1 MSSRNNYYS
10 ASMYEEAIRSVR
22 TNIQFSSLDKKNK
35 VISITSTKPAEG
47 KSTVIY
53 KLAKSFAD
61 NGDKVILL
69 DCDLRS
75 PSISEIAGIND
86 NVGITNYLTGKVNI
100 QRAINK
106 DREQSNLDMIFTG
119 PVPPNPAEILA
130 SDTFKE
136 FVEDLSKEYDYVFI
150 DTPPSGLFTD
160 ASLVSTISDGVIF
173 VIKSSD
179 TKKEDISLALENL
192 KKVDAHILGAV
203 LTHMPIKDKKYGN
216 YY

>member
-1 MSSRNNYYS
+1 
-10 ASMYEEAIRSVR
+10 MYDEAIRSVR

-35 VISITSTKPAEG
+35 IISVTSTKPAEG

-119 PVPPNPAEILA
+119 PVPPNPAEMLA
-130 SDTFKE
+130 SDTFRE
-136 FVEDLSKEYDYVFI
+136 FIEDLSKEYDYVFI
-150 DTPPSGLFTD
+150 DTPPVGLFTD

-179 TKKEDISLALENL
+179 TKKEDIALAIENL

-203 LTHMPIKDKKYGN
+203 LTHMPMKDKKYGN

>member
-1 MSSRNNYYS
+1 
-10 ASMYEEAIRSVR
+10 MYDEAIRSVR

-130 SDTFKE
+130 SETFKE
-136 FVEDLSKEYDYVFI
+136 FIEDLSKEYDYVFI
-150 DTPPSGLFTD
+150 DTPPVGLFTD

-179 TKKEDISLALENL
+179 TKKEDIALALENL

-203 LTHMPIKDKKYGN
+203 LTHMPMKDKKYGN

>member
-1 MSSRNNYYS
+1 
-10 ASMYEEAIRSVR
+10 MYDEAIRSVR

-35 VISITSTKPAEG
+35 IISITSTKPAEG

-61 NGDKVILL
+61 NGEKVILL

-130 SDTFKE
+130 SNAFKD
-136 FVEDLSKEYDYVFI
+136 FVENLSKQYDYVFI
-150 DTPPSGLFTD
+150 DTPPVGLFTD

-179 TKKEDISLALENL
+179 TKKEDISLAIENL

-203 LTHMPIKDKKYGN
+203 LTHMPMKEKKYGN

>member
-1 MSSRNNYYS
+1 MSRNNYYS
-10 ASMYEEAIRSVR
+10 ASMYDEAIRSVR

-35 VISITSTKPAEG
+35 IISITSTKPAEG

-119 PVPPNPAEILA
+119 PVPPNPAEMLA
-130 SDTFKE
+130 SDTFRE
-136 FVEDLSKEYDYVFI
+136 FIEDLSKEYDYVFI
-150 DTPPSGLFTD
+150 DTPPVGLFTD

-179 TKKEDISLALENL
+179 TKKEDIALAIENL

-203 LTHMPIKDKKYGN
+203 LTHMPMKEKKYGN

>member
-1 MSSRNNYYS
+1 
-10 ASMYEEAIRSVR
+10 MYDEAIRSVR

-35 VISITSTKPAEG
+35 VISITSTKPSEG

-130 SDTFKE
+130 SNTFKE

-150 DTPPSGLFTD
+150 DTPPVGLFTD
-160 ASLVSTISDGVIF
+160 ASLVSTISDGVVF

-179 TKKEDISLALENL
+179 TKKEEISLALENL

-203 LTHMPIKDKKYGN
+203 LTHMPMKDKKYGN

>member
-1 MSSRNNYYS
+1 
-10 ASMYEEAIRSVR
+10 MYDEAIRSVR

-35 VISITSTKPAEG
+35 VISMTSTKPSEG

-130 SDTFKE
+130 SNTFKE

-150 DTPPSGLFTD
+150 DTPPVGLFTD
-160 ASLVSTISDGVIF
+160 ASLVSTISDGVVF

-179 TKKEDISLALENL
+179 TKREEISLALENL

-203 LTHMPIKDKKYGN
+203 LTHMPMKDKKYGN

>member
-1 MSSRNNYYS
+1 MSSRNNYYN
-10 ASMYEEAIRSVR
+10 ASMYDEAIRSVR

-130 SDTFKE
+130 SETFKE
-136 FVEDLSKEYDYVFI
+136 FIEDLSKEYDYVFI
-150 DTPPSGLFTD
+150 DTPPVGLFTD

-203 LTHMPIKDKKYGN
+203 LTHMPMKDKKYGN

>member
-1 MSSRNNYYS
+1 
-10 ASMYEEAIRSVR
+10 MYDEAIRSVR

-35 VISITSTKPAEG
+35 IISITSTKPAEG

-130 SDTFKE
+130 SNAFKD
-136 FVEDLSKEYDYVFI
+136 FVEDLSKQYDYVFI
-150 DTPPSGLFTD
+150 DTPPVGLFTD

-179 TKKEDISLALENL
+179 TKKEDISLAIENL

-203 LTHMPIKDKKYGN
+203 LTHMPMKETKYGN

>member
-1 MSSRNNYYS
+1 
-10 ASMYEEAIRSVR
+10 MYDEAIRSVR

-35 VISITSTKPAEG
+35 VISITSTKPSEG

-61 NGDKVILL
+61 NGEKVILL

-130 SDTFKE
+130 SNAFKD
-136 FVEDLSKEYDYVFI
+136 FVEDLSKQYDYVFI
-150 DTPPSGLFTD
+150 DTPPVGLFTD

-179 TKKEDISLALENL
+179 TKKEDISLAIENL

-203 LTHMPIKDKKYGN
+203 LTHMPMKDKKYGN

>member
-1 MSSRNNYYS
+1 
-10 ASMYEEAIRSVR
+10 MYDEAIRSVR

-35 VISITSTKPAEG
+35 VISITSTKPSEG

-69 DCDLRS
+69 DCGLRS

-130 SDTFKE
+130 SETFKE
-136 FVEDLSKEYDYVFI
+136 FIEDLSKEYDYVFI
-150 DTPPSGLFTD
+150 DTPPVGLFTD

-203 LTHMPIKDKKYGN
+203 LTHMPMKDKKYGN

>member
-10 ASMYEEAIRSVR
+10 ASMYDEAIRSVR

-130 SDTFKE
+130 SNAFKD
-136 FVEDLSKEYDYVFI
+136 FVEDLSKQYDYVFI
-150 DTPPSGLFTD
+150 DTPPVGLFTD

-179 TKKEDISLALENL
+179 TKKEDISLAIENL

-203 LTHMPIKDKKYGN
+203 LTHMPMKEKKYGN

>member
-1 MSSRNNYYS
+1 
-10 ASMYEEAIRSVR
+10 MYDEAIRSVR

-35 VISITSTKPAEG
+35 IISITSTKPAEG

-130 SDTFKE
+130 SNAFKD
-136 FVEDLSKEYDYVFI
+136 FVEDLSKQYDYVFI
-150 DTPPSGLFTD
+150 DTPPVGLFTD

-179 TKKEDISLALENL
+179 TKKEDISLAIENL

-203 LTHMPIKDKKYGN
+203 LTHMPMKEKKYGN

>member
-1 MSSRNNYYS
+1 
-10 ASMYEEAIRSVR
+10 MYDEAIRSVR

-35 VISITSTKPAEG
+35 IISVTSTKPAEG

-130 SDTFKE
+130 SNTFKE

-150 DTPPSGLFTD
+150 DTPPVGLFTD

-179 TKKEDISLALENL
+179 TKREDIALALENL

-203 LTHMPIKDKKYGN
+203 LTHMPMKEKKYGK

>member
-1 MSSRNNYYS
+1 
-10 ASMYEEAIRSVR
+10 MYDEAIRSVR

-35 VISITSTKPAEG
+35 IISITSTKPAEG

-119 PVPPNPAEILA
+119 PVPPNPAEMLA
-130 SDTFKE
+130 SDTFRE
-136 FVEDLSKEYDYVFI
+136 FIEDLSKEYDYVFI
-150 DTPPSGLFTD
+150 DTPPVGLFTD

-179 TKKEDISLALENL
+179 TKKEDIALAIENL

-203 LTHMPIKDKKYGN
+203 LTHMPMKDKKYGN

>member
-1 MSSRNNYYS
+1 
-10 ASMYEEAIRSVR
+10 MYEEAIRSVR

>member
-1 MSSRNNYYS
+1 MTSRNNYYS
-10 ASMYEEAIRSVR
+10 ASMYDEAIRSVR

-119 PVPPNPAEILA
+119 PEILA
-130 SDTFKE
+130 SNAFKD
-136 FVEDLSKEYDYVFI
+136 FVEDLSKQYDYVFI
-150 DTPPSGLFTD
+150 DTPPVGLFTD

-179 TKKEDISLALENL
+179 TKREDIALALENL

-203 LTHMPIKDKKYGN
+203 LTHMPMKEKKYGN

>member
-1 MSSRNNYYS
+1 MTSRNNYYS
-10 ASMYEEAIRSVR
+10 ASMYDEAIRSVR

-35 VISITSTKPAEG
+35 IISITSTKPAEG

-130 SDTFKE
+130 SNAFKD
-136 FVEDLSKEYDYVFI
+136 FVEDLSKQYDYVFI
-150 DTPPSGLFTD
+150 DTPPVGLFTD

-179 TKKEDISLALENL
+179 TKKEDISLAIENL

-203 LTHMPIKDKKYGN
+203 LTHMPMKEKKYGN

>member
-1 MSSRNNYYS
+1 
-10 ASMYEEAIRSVR
+10 MYDEAIRSVR

-35 VISITSTKPAEG
+35 VISITSAKPAEG

-119 PVPPNPAEILA
+119 PVPPNPAEMLE
-130 SDTFKE
+130 SDTFRE
-136 FVEDLSKEYDYVFI
+136 FIEDLSKEYDYVFI
-150 DTPPSGLFTD
+150 DTPPVGL
-160 ASLVSTISDGVIF
+160 
-173 VIKSSD
+173 
-179 TKKEDISLALENL
+179 
-192 KKVDAHILGAV
+192 
-203 LTHMPIKDKKYGN
+203 
-216 YY
+216 

>member
-1 MSSRNNYYS
+1 
-10 ASMYEEAIRSVR
+10 MYDEAIRSVR

-35 VISITSTKPAEG
+35 VISITSTKPSEG

-130 SDTFKE
+130 SETFKE
-136 FVEDLSKEYDYVFI
+136 FIEDLSKEYDYVFI
-150 DTPPSGLFTD
+150 DTPPVGLFTD

-203 LTHMPIKDKKYGN
+203 LTHMPMKDKKYGN

>member
-1 MSSRNNYYS
+1 
-10 ASMYEEAIRSVR
+10 MYDEAIRSVR

-35 VISITSTKPAEG
+35 IISITSTKPAEG

-61 NGDKVILL
+61 NGEKVILL

-119 PVPPNPAEILA
+119 PVPPNPAEMLA
-130 SDTFKE
+130 SDTFRE
-136 FVEDLSKEYDYVFI
+136 FIEDLSKEYDYVFI
-150 DTPPSGLFTD
+150 DTPPVGLFTD

-179 TKKEDISLALENL
+179 TKKEDIALAIENL

-203 LTHMPIKDKKYGN
+203 LTHMPMKDKKYGN

>member
-1 MSSRNNYYS
+1 
-10 ASMYEEAIRSVR
+10 MYDEAIRSVR

-130 SDTFKE
+130 SNAFKD
-136 FVEDLSKEYDYVFI
+136 FVEDLSKQYDYVFI
-150 DTPPSGLFTD
+150 DTPPVGLFTD
-160 ASLVSTISDGVIF
+160 ASIVSTISDGVIF

-179 TKKEDISLALENL
+179 TKKEDISLAIENL

-203 LTHMPIKDKKYGN
+203 LTHMPMKEKKYGN

>member
-1 MSSRNNYYS
+1 MSRNNYYS
-10 ASMYEEAIRSVR
+10 ASMYDEAIRSVR

-130 SDTFKE
+130 SNTFKE

-150 DTPPSGLFTD
+150 DTPPVGLFTD

-179 TKKEDISLALENL
+179 TKREDIALALENL

-203 LTHMPIKDKKYGN
+203 LTHMPMKEKKYGN

>member
-1 MSSRNNYYS
+1 
-10 ASMYEEAIRSVR
+10 MYDEAIRSVR

-35 VISITSTKPAEG
+35 IISITSTKPAEG

-61 NGDKVILL
+61 NGEKVILL

-130 SDTFKE
+130 SNAFKD
-136 FVEDLSKEYDYVFI
+136 FVEELSKEYDYVFI
-150 DTPPSGLFTD
+150 DTPPVGLFTD

-203 LTHMPIKDKKYGN
+203 LTHMPMKEKKYGN

>member
-1 MSSRNNYYS
+1 
-10 ASMYEEAIRSVR
+10 MYDEAIRSVR

-35 VISITSTKPAEG
+35 IISITSTKPAEG

-61 NGDKVILL
+61 NGEKVILL

-119 PVPPNPAEILA
+119 PVPPNPAEMLA
-130 SDTFKE
+130 SDTFRE
-136 FVEDLSKEYDYVFI
+136 FIEDLSKEYDYVFI
-150 DTPPSGLFTD
+150 DTPPVGLFTD

-179 TKKEDISLALENL
+179 TKKEDISLAIENL

-203 LTHMPIKDKKYGN
+203 LTHMPMKEKKYGK